1 MRQLCRRCLNTA
13 LNKKNHPE
21 ITRGH
26 KTLRS
31 EAEIILDWTELNI
44 IFDLTEILID
54 ELYCEYRP
62 IFQMFTDLKC
72 LVSKISDYPL
82 MFPAA
87 PPDILSVDKAE
98 EEAGGGLGWAV
109 L

>member
-1 MRQLCRRCLNTA
+1 MQAVSQHGIKQEKSPRDSA
-13 LNKKNHPE
+13 
-21 ITRGH
+21 GH
-26 KTLRS
+26 KTRRS
-31 EAEIILDWTELNI
+31 EAEIILDCTELNI